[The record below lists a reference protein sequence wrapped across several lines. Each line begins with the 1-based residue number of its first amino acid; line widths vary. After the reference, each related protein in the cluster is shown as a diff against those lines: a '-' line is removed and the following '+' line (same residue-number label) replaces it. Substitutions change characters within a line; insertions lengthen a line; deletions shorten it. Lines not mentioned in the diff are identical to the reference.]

1 MTDEMLEI
9 LVGKYLDGQ
18 IAPGERDLL
27 ETELEQ
33 NSDAKELFEQLQE
46 LHQSSRETI
55 SSEIL
60 EPGKS
65 ADEIFEQA
73 WQKHAKSPLRRLI
86 KVGGHLRFA
95 TGLAAGLIIGYALHF
110 TLIEY
115 TTPLSEPT
123 PRTAVAQGS
132 QDITYIQSPTQVIQP
147 PDSAENILRNVGWY
161 NFTDET
167 GNQWLIEGTRESI
180 VKPAVYS
187 RGL

>member
-9 LVGKYLDGQ
+9 LIGKYLDGQ
-18 IAPGERDLL
+18 ISPGERDLL

-33 NSDAKELFEQLQE
+33 NPNAKELLEQLQE
-46 LHQSSRETI
+46 LHQNSREII

-73 WQKHAKSPLRRLI
+73 WQKHSKSSLRRLI
-86 KVGGHLRFA
+86 KVRGHLRFA
-95 TGLAAGLIIGYALHF
+95 AGLAAGLIIGYALHF
-110 TLIEY
+110 TLIEH
-115 TTPLSEPT
+115 TTPPSKPT
-123 PRTAVAQGS
+123 PPTTVAQDS
-132 QDITYIQSPTQVIQP
+132 TDITYIQSPTQVIQP
-147 PDSAENILRNVGWY
+147 PESTENILRNVGWY

-167 GNQWLIEGTRESI
+167 GNQWLIEGQRESI
-180 VKPAVYS
+180 IKPAVYG